1 MPDYVEHTI
10 GDLTVR
16 IEKNTCISTGNCIK
30 LAPDV
35 FEFDEKQIVAFTDGP
50 EKAELSEADRD
61 RIIEACSLCPV
72 DALKV
77 FDADGNQLVP

>member
-1 MPDYVEHTI
+1 MPEYVEHEI

-16 IEKNTCISTGNCIK
+16 IEKDTCISTGNCIK

-35 FEFDEKQIVAFTDGP
+35 FEFDAKKIVAFTDGSAHA
-50 EKAELSEADRD
+50 KLSDADRD
-61 RIIEACSLCPV
+61 RIVEACSLCPV

-77 FDADGNQLVP
+77 YDADGNQLVP